1 MKHLFF
7 FLALIFLSAT
17 SYSQNCQHGQ
27 CRQIKSD
34 GEQCKR
40 CVGYLE
46 TYCSSHKTTT
56 YAPLY
61 TPQTPSSPTY
71 NPNNQPD
78 CKHSQCGAYK
88 QDGTRCKRCTGNQ
101 FELYCSSHKM

>member
-1 MKHLFF
+1 M
-7 FLALIFLSAT
+7 IFLSAI

-27 CRQIKSD
+27 CRQMKSD

-101 FELYCSSHKM
+101 YEIYCSSHKM